1 MNIIT
6 PGGGVSPD
14 GSGRAAAGQP
24 GSGCEKGC
32 RCLNMGGTIRVAGG
46 PTLGHRP
53 GDAVIL
59 HRIWVDGTEFRWTR
73 DVAAEGRTPHV
84 GQEAPDN
91 AGAKFAREELE
102 VHDDG
107 AVEAIQALDSVPLLH
122 RQQTF
127 VIRHHVCGA
136 ERQRWGRLQW
146 GDGVQPDQ

>member
-1 MNIIT
+1 MD
-6 PGGGVSPD
+6 PAGPARSRYD
-14 GSGRAAAGQP
+14 GRYWW
-24 GSGCEKGC
+24 
-32 RCLNMGGTIRVAGG
+32 RL
-46 PTLGHRP
+46 
-53 GDAVIL
+53 
-59 HRIWVDGTEFRWTR
+59 F
-73 DVAAEGRTPHV
+73 EGRTPHV

-136 ERQRWGRLQW
+136 DRQRWGRLQW
-146 GDGVQPDQ
+146 GDGVRPD